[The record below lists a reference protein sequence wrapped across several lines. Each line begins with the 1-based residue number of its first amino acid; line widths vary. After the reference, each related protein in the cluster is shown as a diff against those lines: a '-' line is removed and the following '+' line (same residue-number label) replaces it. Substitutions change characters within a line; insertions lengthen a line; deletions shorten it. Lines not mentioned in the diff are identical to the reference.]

1 MLKQRIQG
9 GNATVRDTQHH
20 ILSYISCVATATVA
34 INIDTVDID
43 IYTIMQLR

>member
-9 GNATVRDTQHH
+9 GNATVKDIYITFT
-20 ILSYISCVATATVA
+20 YISCVATATVA